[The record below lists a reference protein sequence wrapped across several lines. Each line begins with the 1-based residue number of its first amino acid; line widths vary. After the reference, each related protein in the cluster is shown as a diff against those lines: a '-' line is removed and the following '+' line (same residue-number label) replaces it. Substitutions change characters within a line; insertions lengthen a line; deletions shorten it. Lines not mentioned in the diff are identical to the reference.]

1 VNAEESKNADAS
13 GFTMIEGISINQIP
27 TISAINESLIAPDP
41 DDLYTMRQTNKSST
55 YQPFEP
61 AGKRST
67 YASQVTFADADIA
80 AKSAKYGM
88 KDLYAAEATPMT
100 REPMQQ
106 NQTVFIRDDKN
117 AKSRMKAIK
126 QH

>member
-1 VNAEESKNADAS
+1 
-13 GFTMIEGISINQIP
+13 MIEGISINQIP
-27 TISAINESLIAPDP
+27 TITNINESLLAPDP

-55 YQPFEP
+55 YQPLETP
-61 AGKRST
+61 GKRST

-80 AKSAKYGM
+80 AKSAKLGL

-106 NQTVFIRDDKN
+106 NQTVFIRDDKA
-117 AKSRMKAIK
+117 AKSRLKAIK